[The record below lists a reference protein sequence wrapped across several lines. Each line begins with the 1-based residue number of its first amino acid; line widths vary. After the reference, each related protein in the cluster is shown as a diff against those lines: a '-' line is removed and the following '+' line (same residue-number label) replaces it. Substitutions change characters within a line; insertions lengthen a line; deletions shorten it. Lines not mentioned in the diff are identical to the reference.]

1 MKTTGNTV
9 LVTGGATGIGLELAR
24 ALLRRGNEVIVCGRR
39 RDRLESARS
48 ADPALRVREADV
60 ADPESRARMVEWI
73 AAEHPRLN
81 MLVNNAGIQH
91 LFTFADGA
99 SALAGVD
106 EEISINLAAPI
117 HLTTLLLPQLAAQP
131 ESAVVNVSS
140 GLAFAPLAHM
150 PVYCA
155 TKAALHSLTM
165 SLRHQLRDTTVRVF
179 EVIPPIVA
187 SELGAAHRP
196 PEANRSAMPAAAAA
210 EAIVAALE
218 ADVFEVAFG
227 GAEELRAKQD
237 ALFPLMNR
245 A

>member
-1 MKTTGNTV
+1 MKITGNTV
-9 LVTGGATGIGLELAR
+9 LITGGATGIGLELAR
-24 ALLRRGNEVIVCGRR
+24 VLLERGNEVMICGRR

-48 ADPALRVREADV
+48 TNPGLHLRVADV
-60 ADPESRARMVEWI
+60 ADPGSRARLVEWI
-73 AAEHPRLN
+73 ASDHPRLN
-81 MLVNNAGIQH
+81 MLVNNAGVQH
-91 LFTFADGA
+91 LFRFAEA
-99 SALAGVD
+99 SGLAAID
-106 EEISINLAAPI
+106 EEIGINLAAPI
-117 HLTTLLLPQLAAQP
+117 HLTTLLLPRLAAQP

-196 PEANRSAMPAAAAA
+196 PEMNRSAMPAAAAA
-210 EAIVAALE
+210 GAIVAALE

-227 GAEELRAKQD
+227 GAEELRVKRD
-237 ALFPLMNR
+237 ALFPFMNR

>member
-1 MKTTGNTV
+1 MKITGNTV
-9 LVTGGATGIGLELAR
+9 LITGGATGIGLELAR
-24 ALLRRGNEVIVCGRR
+24 ALLRRGNEVVVCGRR
-39 RDRLESARS
+39 RERLEAARS
-48 ADPALRVREADV
+48 AEPALHVRAADV
-60 ADPESRARMVEWI
+60 ADPQSRARLVEWI

-81 MLVNNAGIQH
+81 MLVNNAGVQH
-91 LFTFADGA
+91 LFRFAEA
-99 SALAGVD
+99 SGLASVD
-106 EEISINLAAPI
+106 QEISINLAAPI
-117 HLTTLLLPQLAAQP
+117 HLTAMLLPRLAGQP
-131 ESAVVNVSS
+131 QSAVVNVSS

-187 SELGAAHRP
+187 SELGAVHRP
-196 PEANRSAMPAAAAA
+196 AEMNRSAMPSAAAA

-218 ADVFEVAFG
+218 ADTFEVAFG
-227 GAEELRAKQD
+227 GAEELRAKRD
-237 ALFPLMNR
+237 ALFPFMNS